1 METTSA
7 ADTKFVTYDKGTLS
21 LSATSPI
28 NIALI
33 KYWGKVHESLIIP
46 ANSSLS
52 ITIDQNDLCSKTLV
66 ELHSQQEGPEIE
78 LILNGKQEKISE
90 RLVRILEIMK
100 ERTKGVKVIDKT
112 TGKEVEISKD
122 QILKLKL
129 RITSVNNFA
138 TASGLASS
146 SSGLSCLSFAL
157 A

>member
-1 METTSA
+1 METTA
-7 ADTKFVTYDKGTLS
+7 AETAFVTYENGTLS

-66 ELHSQQEGPEIE
+66 ELHSQQEGLPIE
-78 LILNGKQEKISE
+78 LVLNGKPEKISE
-90 RLVRILEIMK
+90 RLVRIMEIMK

-112 TGKEVEISKD
+112 TGNQVDISKD
-122 QILKLKL
+122 EILKLKL

>member
-7 ADTKFVTYDKGTLS
+7 ETAFVTYENGTLS

-66 ELHSQQEGPEIE
+66 ELHSQEGGLPIE

-90 RLVRILEIMK
+90 RLVRIVEIMK

-112 TGKEVEISKD
+112 TGDQVDITKD
-122 QILKLKL
+122 EILKLKL

>member
-7 ADTKFVTYDKGTLS
+7 ADNKFVTYDNGTLS

-112 TGKEVEISKD
+112 TG
-122 QILKLKL
+122 
-129 RITSVNNFA
+129 N
-138 TASGLASS
+138 
-146 SSGLSCLSFAL
+146 
-157 A
+157 